1 MNKTKNKL
9 GNVFIIAGCIC
20 IIFAL
25 GIIIFNRLQNSTYED
40 NATEVLNELEK
51 QLPYEEI
58 LKGEVKTDTTSS
70 IENFYDNVEV
80 IGGDEEYNYVYEDD
94 SYKET
99 YVEAGGVKYIGI
111 INIPSL
117 DITLPVTDDWNLDL
131 MKSSTCRYSG
141 SIVTSDLI
149 ICGHNMAAFFSPIK
163 GMEVDDVII
172 FIDASGNKFTY
183 NVVSIDTV
191 GGYDIEGMKAG
202 SDDWDITLF
211 TCTYGGKNRVA
222 VRALL
227 KE

>member
-1 MNKTKNKL
+1 MDKIKNKL
-9 GNVFIIAGCIC
+9 GNIFIIAGCIC

-25 GIIIFNRLQNSTYED
+25 GIIIFNRLQNSNYKKNTE
-40 NATEVLNELEK
+40 EVLSELEK
-51 QLPYEEI
+51 QLPFEKI
-58 LKGEVKTDTTSS
+58 LSGEADTTASVDD
-70 IENFYDNVEV
+70 IYNNIEV
-80 IGGDEEYNYVYEDD
+80 IGGDEEYNYVYKDNR
-94 SYKET
+94 YKET

-141 SIVTSDLI
+141 SIATSDLI

-163 GMEVDDVII
+163 EMEVDDVII

>member
-1 MNKTKNKL
+1 MDKNKNKL
-9 GNVFIIAGCIC
+9 GNIFIIAGCIC

-25 GIIIFNRLQNSTYED
+25 GIIIFNKLQNSSYKKNTE
-40 NATEVLNELEK
+40 EVLSELEK
-51 QLPYEEI
+51 QLPFEEI
-58 LKGEVKTDTTSS
+58 LRGEADTTASVND
-70 IENFYDNVEV
+70 IYDNIEV
-80 IGGDEEYNYVYEDD
+80 IGGDEEYNYVYEDNR
-94 SYKET
+94 YKET

-141 SIVTSDLI
+141 SIATSDLI